1 MGTNDFIGIAKKAVV
16 DYFNTQAEV
25 TDKNGH
31 ITENDVYVV
40 WYCKTLQNNKA
51 LLSTTVP
58 DGMYYEVTY
67 NGDKKEAYVDA
78 YKKWKNFVVKI
89 SDNEEDPDEVKE

>member
-1 MGTNDFIGIAKKAVV
+1 MENKIFIKMAKQAVV
-16 DYFNTQAEV
+16 DYFNKQADS

-31 ITENDVYVV
+31 ITEDEVFVV
-40 WYCKTLQNNKA
+40 WLCKTLQNHKA

-78 YKKWKNFVVKI
+78 YKKWKNFVVKVG
-89 SDNEEDPDEVKE
+89 EDE